1 MKLLIR
7 VCYSVLWQRHMHW
20 QVKLIK
26 CPSMLMMLHSTYCDN
41 RIPSISISTSNLGD
55 LLDGSKQ

>member
-1 MKLLIR
+1 
-7 VCYSVLWQRHMHW
+7 MHW